1 MKRDLDLIRELLL
14 KIEALPVGPPA
25 QYRLDEVDDPV
36 LLAHLELL
44 VESGLVRGKIS
55 RTQGSRGDVI
65 TIAGLT
71 WQGHEWIETVRNADV
86 WRETKRE
93 LLDGPGVLTYELARA
108 MASRILRARLG
119 LPSG

>member
-36 LLAHLELL
+36 LTAHLELL
-44 VESGLVRGKIS
+44 LESGLVRGKIS

-71 WQGHEWIETVRNADV
+71 WQGHEWIEAVRNADV

-93 LLDGPGVLTYELARA
+93 LLDGGGVLTYELTRA
-108 MASRILRARLG
+108 MASRIVRARLG